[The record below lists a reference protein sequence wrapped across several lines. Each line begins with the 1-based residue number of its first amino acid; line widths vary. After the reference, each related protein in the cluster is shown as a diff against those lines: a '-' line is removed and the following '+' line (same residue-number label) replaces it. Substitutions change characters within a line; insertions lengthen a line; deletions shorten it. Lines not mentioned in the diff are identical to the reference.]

1 MQLVEGF
8 ETEDQIIRNRVRLRR
23 YLREIMINQKRVLQA
38 ALDKGYIEKVKEYF
52 EQKKKEEEEKAAR
65 LAKK

>member
-38 ALDKGYIEKVKEYF
+38 ALDKGYIEQVKEYF
-52 EQKKKEEEEKAAR
+52 EQKRKEEEEKAAR